1 MVKFIK
7 TTEDFKTLP
16 GNRMI
21 KRSCCPLE
29 LIPSEEFVINA
40 MNESGKCFIHY
51 HLFGG
56 KIVTEE
62 WDNTGNE
69 ITGPIF
75 YNAIRN
81 KQFVRDYHNR
91 IEKIVVSVHDNPE
104 I

>member
-51 HLFGG
+51 HLSGG

-75 YNAIRN
+75 YNALRN